1 MNKIILILSVILCVF
16 SKFGYSAMPIHP
28 ILRESASLVNLNLI
42 PLEERD
48 EKYIKF
54 LAASVKISVNGS
66 VGSGTIC
73 YYDEEQN
80 IAYVISCGHLWN
92 GDKKYSPSSVEKAKI
107 TTWYHN
113 NKRLSHP
120 KTYEADVLFWSNKRG
135 FDSSLLR
142 FKPDWTPDYF
152 PIANEFKIQK
162 GAILNSLG
170 CDGGKEVARYEV
182 RFTESKS
189 PDLITELNSPRP
201 GRSGG
206 GLITDEGKLV
216 GICWGTSDISSGDGI
231 GYFTPISSIQ
241 KVFIEN
247 KHEWLL
253 NINQE
258 IENIEIYDWD
268 DPSRKYNRNFIP
280 IPMFLL
286 F

>member
-1 MNKIILILSVILCVF
+1 MNKIILILSFVLCVF
-16 SKFGYSAMPIHP
+16 SRSGYSEMPMYP
-28 ILRESASLVNLNLI
+28 ILRESTTLVNLI

-54 LAASVKISVNGS
+54 LSASVKISVDGS

-73 YYDEEQN
+73 YYDKDEN

-92 GDKKYSPSSVEKAKI
+92 GDRNYPSSSNEKAKI
-107 TTWYHN
+107 TVWYQN
-113 NKRLSHP
+113 DERLSQP

-135 FDSSLLR
+135 FDSSLLK
-142 FKPDWTPDYF
+142 FKPDWTPNYF
-152 PIANEFKIQK
+152 PIGNYFQSQK
-162 GAILNSLG
+162 GTILNSLG

-182 RFTESKS
+182 RFAENRH

-206 GLITDEGKLV
+206 GLITNEGKLV

-231 GYFTPISSIQ
+231 GYFTPISSIK
-241 KVFIEN
+241 KVLAEN

-268 DPSRKYNRNFIP
+268 FPSKTYDRHFIP
-280 IPMFLL
+280 MPDFLL